1 MRSQPP
7 IASESENVS
16 RPATLQ
22 MARVPVELPKSRV
35 GFCIPPHARSLR
47 FLHRRTVV
55 HTRGDFAPVL
65 CAIRSRPAQVARNSL
80 FAAVVGFAWAL
91 GESASDRTPP
101 VDDTSHWATLSSEVC
116 IKGRGSRKTPFAC
129 GGGLVSGNGFDQ
141 IAQE

>member
-1 MRSQPP
+1 VAMRGQPP

-55 HTRGDFAPVL
+55 NTRGDFAPVI
-65 CAIRSRPAQVARNSL
+65 CAIRCGRRRSLGARC

-91 GESASDRTPP
+91 GESAWDRAPR
-101 VDDTSHWATLSSEVC
+101 VD
-116 IKGRGSRKTPFAC
+116 G
-129 GGGLVSGNGFDQ
+129 
-141 IAQE
+141 